1 MTYIGGDVGKLVG
14 QSVGRSVGQSVGRSV
29 GQSVSWSAGW
39 LVGWSFF
46 KIYEKIPKRG
56 FMIITGGV
64 TYFYPIELNIFD
76 RINLRYQF

>member
-1 MTYIGGDVGKLVG
+1 MTQAFFRSEQVTYIGGDVGKL
-14 QSVGRSVGQSVGRSV
+14 VGRSV

-39 LVGWSFF
+39 SFF
-46 KIYEKIPKRG
+46 KIYQKIPKRG

-64 TYFYPIELNIFD
+64 TYFYPIELNIFN

>member
-1 MTYIGGDVGKLVG
+1 MTQAFFRSEQVTYIGGDVGKL
-14 QSVGRSVGQSVGRSV
+14 VGRSV

-46 KIYEKIPKRG
+46 KIYEKISKRG

-64 TYFYPIELNIFD
+64 THLYPIELNIF
-76 RINLRYQF
+76 N